1 MLASSAMHLL
11 DTSLPLALQ
20 VEILSIGDHVNE
32 LYIVVG
38 GMLETMKVDNN
49 ESLDEIAL
57 NMDSGSS
64 MRGDT
69 GGPNNHGARCAVLW
83 KPGVPSGQ
91 QRWGHRPLRHRT
103 ALLLRAGPPSKW
115 TLWLSTAHLALE

>member
-1 MLASSAMHLL
+1 M
-11 DTSLPLALQ
+11 
-20 VEILSIGDHVNE
+20 EILSIGDHVNE

-38 GMLETMKVDNN
+38 GMLETMKVDNH

-69 GGPNNHGARCAVLW
+69 GGPHNHGARCAVL
-83 KPGVPSGQ
+83 
-91 QRWGHRPLRHRT
+91 
-103 ALLLRAGPPSKW
+103 
-115 TLWLSTAHLALE
+115 